1 MLHIKLVNRLSQS
14 FLSVVL
20 KLLEALCLLL
30 GPRFAAR
37 ICASSIK
44 VIPGRSE
51 ISFLVI
57 ARPSF
62 DKDIDALVK
71 HTDLGF
77 VIIQKGYTRFQKIF
91 LAPDRCSQTYYQKSQ
106 SPFSNGGDP
115 QAEFADELLRRANKH
130 RDISG
135 VLSANIDYWQDVG
148 LKYQCKRRGLM
159 FGVICRENA
168 VIPEI
173 VSANYKRY
181 KESAYKFDGDFVVMA
196 GEKSAEMFRSAG
208 AVDAS
213 SIYATGLP
221 RYDVWHNAASQPQP
235 DLITL
240 LTFTHGYGA
249 DQTFK
254 EVLTIFLQLATCNSG
269 NNVTFLI
276 KTKDTEDTRMVQS
289 MLPKALPANLL
300 VNDKISMVEALS
312 RSRGVVGYNSL
323 SIIDALL
330 SGCKILIPGWGD
342 CEIKGN
348 MCMYP
353 KCKKSERFIS
363 YQETE
368 TALIASLNSLVK
380 SNPGRRQLDGNCIEY
395 IQKYVTYRP
404 DCLSSNSFEKM
415 VLQLVQKKYY

>member
-1 MLHIKLVNRLSQS
+1 MLHKKLVNWFSQS
-14 FLSVVL
+14 LWNVVL
-20 KLLEALCLLL
+20 KLMEALCLLL

-37 ICASSIK
+37 LCASSIK

-51 ISFLVI
+51 INFLVI

-62 DKDIDALVK
+62 DKDIDALAK
-71 HTDLGF
+71 HTDFGF
-77 VIIQKGYTRFQKIF
+77 VIIQRGYTRFQKVF
-91 LAPDRCSQTYYQKSQ
+91 LVSDRCSQTYYQKSQ
-106 SPFSNGGDP
+106 RPFSNDGDP
-115 QAEFADELLRRANKH
+115 QAEFADELLRQANKH

-168 VIPEI
+168 VIPEV
-173 VSANYKRY
+173 VSENYKRY

-208 AVDAS
+208 AVDDS
-213 SIYATGLP
+213 SIYTTGLP
-221 RYDVWHNAASQPQP
+221 RYDVWHNAVSQPHP

-240 LTFTHGYGA
+240 LTFTQGYGA

-254 EVLTIFLQLATCNSG
+254 EVLTIFLQLATSKSS

-276 KTKDTEDTRMVQS
+276 KTKDAEDTRLVQS
-289 MLPKALPANLL
+289 MISEPLSANVL
-300 VNDKISMVEALS
+300 VSDKISMVEALS

-348 MCMYP
+348 TCMYP
-353 KCKKSERFIS
+353 KYSKSERFIS

-368 TALIASLNSLVK
+368 TALIAALNSLVE
-380 SNPGRRQLDGNCIEY
+380 SNPGRRQLDDSCIEY

-404 DCLSSNSFEKM
+404 NCLNSNCFEEM
-415 VLQLVQKKYY
+415 VLQLAQKK